1 MMGRWLQLLRIRY
14 GWWRYRTAILASEQ
28 WVNHSLAQGRIEDA
42 LEGLRQQQ
50 RWFWPFQIERL
61 LFRRQSRPADPS
73 QSLMLLRG
81 LVQSPELRPDHCF
94 YARIALVH
102 TALLLDDAQT
112 LHPQIVPLTQQA
124 RLDLRD
130 PNGLQGRQRN
140 REHPWKQLISARACL
155 LQWAIAEADR
165 ALCTRIA
172 TANMVLITDS
182 SWRRLP
188 ADVLLRSVSNLIRG
202 LLPLSF
208 DSRDQRPLLE
218 ALQALQAELSTNR
231 FQRVRQRAKEDHLGQ
246 LAAATILLQTLLQQG
261 DSPDLRRQRLTL
273 MLNSVAASV
282 QCGARRL
289 WDVDPY
295 PL

>member
-1 MMGRWLQLLRIRY
+1 MMADWLEILRSRY
-14 GWWRYRTAILASEQ
+14 LWWRNRREIRCCERRVSCCLA
-28 WVNHSLAQGRIEDA
+28 AGGIEEA
-42 LEGLRQQQ
+42 LEGLRLQQH
-50 RWFWPFQIERL
+50 WHWPFQVERL
-61 LFRRQSRPADPS
+61 LFRRQSRPADQV
-73 QSLMLLRG
+73 QSLNLLRG
-81 LVQSPELRPDHCF
+81 MAQMAELRADHRF

-102 TALLLDDAQT
+102 TALSLDDTEILQQ
-112 LHPQIVPLTQQA
+112 HIVPLTQQA

-130 PNGLQGRQRN
+130 LSGLQGRQRN

-155 LQWAIAEADR
+155 LQWAIADADR
-165 ALCTRIA
+165 TLCSRIA
-172 TANMVLITDS
+172 AANLVLITAT

-208 DSRDQRPLLE
+208 DGQDQLPLLGG
-218 ALQALQAELSTNR
+218 LQALQAELIRPR
-231 FQRVRQRAKEDHLGQ
+231 FHKVRERAKEDHLGQ
-246 LAAATILLQTLLQQG
+246 LNAAITLLQTLLVQG

-282 QCGARRL
+282 QCGARHL
-289 WDVDPY
+289 WDAAPY